1 MAEGEK
7 LIPIN
12 IEDEM
17 KSAYID
23 YSMSVIVSRALPDVR
38 DGMKPVHRRVL
49 FGMHELG
56 IRATG
61 AHKKSA
67 RIVGEVLGKYHPH
80 GDTSVYDAMVRMAQ
94 EWSLRYLLVDGQGNF
109 GSVDGD
115 SPAAMR
121 YTEARMQRISED
133 MLADIDKDTVD
144 HQLNFDDTLKEP
156 TVLPTRIPGLL
167 INGASGIAVGMATN
181 MPPHNLTEVVDGI
194 QAYIDNPEID
204 IDGLMEHVKAPDF
217 PTGGVIYG
225 YDGVKDAFHTG
236 RGRIVMRAKSSF
248 EEVGGRECI
257 IVNEIP
263 YQVNKADMIK
273 KTADLINDKKIEG
286 ISNIRD
292 ESDRNGMRIV
302 YILKRDAI
310 PNIVLNTLFKYT
322 ALQSSFSVNNIALV
336 KGRPQMLNLKDLI
349 HYFVEHRHEVVV
361 RRTEYLLRKA
371 NERAHILEGLIIASD
386 NIDEVIRLIR
396 ASSNADAAKAALI
409 KAFEL
414 SEIQAKAI
422 VEMRLRQ
429 LTGLEQDKLR
439 TEYEELMKTIEDYQ
453 DILANKERRMNIIK
467 EELQEIQ
474 TKYGDERRS
483 VIEYAGGDVSITDLI
498 PDEQV
503 VLTISHAGYIKRTS
517 LAEYKTQN
525 RGGVGQKASATRN
538 EDFLEHLFVGTNH
551 QYMLFFTQKGKCF
564 WMRVFEIPEGSK
576 TSKGR
581 AIQNLINIEP
591 DDKVMAFICTQDLK
605 DEEYVNSRYVIMAT
619 KKGQV
624 KKTPLEQ
631 YSRPR
636 TNGINAITIKEGD
649 ELLEAKLTTG
659 DSQVML
665 AVKSGKA
672 IRFEEEKTRP
682 MGRNASGVRGIRL
695 ADDADEVVG
704 MIAINDTASEILVVS
719 ENGYGKRSSIEDYRI
734 TNRGGKGV
742 KTISVTDKTGKL
754 VAIKNVI
761 DSDDL
766 MIINKSGIAIRMA
779 VDSLRVMGRAT
790 QGVRL
795 IKVREDD
802 SIAAVAKVMREDDPE
817 LDESLQDADSQNT
830 PVDVSG
836 AETTA
841 EQTSTEEE

>member
-204 IDGLMEHVKAPDF
+204 IDGLMEYVKAPDF

-361 RRTEYLLRKA
+361 RRTEYLLKKA

-414 SEIQAKAI
+414 TDIQAKAI

-453 DILANKERRMNIIK
+453 DILANKERRMTIIK

-483 VIEYAGGDVSITDLI
+483 VIEYSGGDLSIEDMI
-498 PDEQV
+498 PNEKV
-503 VLTISHAGYIKRTS
+503 VITISHAGYIKRTS
-517 LAEYKTQN
+517 LTEYKTQN
-525 RGGVGQKASATRN
+525 RGGVGQKASTTRN

-564 WMRVFEIPEGSK
+564 WMRVFEIPEGTR

-581 AIQNLINIEP
+581 AIQNLVNIGQ
-591 DDKVMAFICTQDLK
+591 DDKVKAFICTQDLK
-605 DEEYVNSRYVIMAT
+605 DEEYINSHYVIMAT
-619 KKGQV
+619 KKV
-624 KKTPLEQ
+624 K
-631 YSRPR
+631 
-636 TNGINAITIKEGD
+636 
-649 ELLEAKLTTG
+649 
-659 DSQVML
+659 
-665 AVKSGKA
+665 
-672 IRFEEEKTRP
+672 
-682 MGRNASGVRGIRL
+682 
-695 ADDADEVVG
+695 
-704 MIAINDTASEILVVS
+704 
-719 ENGYGKRSSIEDYRI
+719 
-734 TNRGGKGV
+734 
-742 KTISVTDKTGKL
+742 
-754 VAIKNVI
+754 
-761 DSDDL
+761 
-766 MIINKSGIAIRMA
+766 
-779 VDSLRVMGRAT
+779 
-790 QGVRL
+790 
-795 IKVREDD
+795 
-802 SIAAVAKVMREDDPE
+802 
-817 LDESLQDADSQNT
+817 
-830 PVDVSG
+830 
-836 AETTA
+836 
-841 EQTSTEEE
+841 